1 MMSKELSK
9 FTEPT
14 VILPLLIG
22 IAYFLGWLYTL
33 NYFRRFG
40 IPLESLSISAT
51 YYLSN
56 AIHIGFY
63 IILGL
68 CLILY
73 WYYRSAQKENIAQ
86 YMHSSYRTMYIIVI
100 ILLIASSS
108 GYIGSMHAKDLIE
121 GDRGDAFFIN
131 FSWKDEPTKEIVD
144 KELILIIYNDH
155 KYYVVAKQKPAPNNP
170 EIYIIPDDLI
180 EFASMRKK

>member
-40 IPLESLSISAT
+40 IQLESLSISAT

-68 CLILY
+68 YLLVYLY
-73 WYYRSAQKENIAQ
+73 HRSAAKEIITQ
-86 YMHSSYRTMYIIVI
+86 YMHSSYRTIYVIAI
-100 ILLIASSS
+100 ILIIASSS
-108 GYIGSMHAKDLIE
+108 GYIGSKHAENLIE
-121 GDRGDAFFIN
+121 GDRGDTLFIN
-131 FSWKDEPTKEIVD
+131 FSWNAEPTKYIVEED
-144 KELILIIYNDH
+144 LILIIYNDH
-155 KYYVVAKQKPAPNNP
+155 KYYVVAKQKPAPKNP

-180 EFASMRKK
+180 EFASIRKK

>member
-40 IPLESLSISAT
+40 IQLESLSLSTT

-56 AIHIGFY
+56 AIHIGIHILVLY
-63 IILGL
+63 IIF
-68 CLILY
+68 Y
-73 WYYRSAQKENIAQ
+73 WGYKYAPEGSIKQHVYPIHKTI
-86 YMHSSYRTMYIIVI
+86 YIII
-100 ILLIASSS
+100 IIFLLASAISGFIGNAHAKNLIA
-108 GYIGSMHAKDLIE
+108 
-121 GDRGDAFFIN
+121 GDRGDTFFIN
-131 FSWKDEPTKEIVD
+131 FSWKDEPTKEID
-144 KELILIIYNDH
+144 GKELILIIYNEH

-180 EFASMRKK
+180 EFASIRKK